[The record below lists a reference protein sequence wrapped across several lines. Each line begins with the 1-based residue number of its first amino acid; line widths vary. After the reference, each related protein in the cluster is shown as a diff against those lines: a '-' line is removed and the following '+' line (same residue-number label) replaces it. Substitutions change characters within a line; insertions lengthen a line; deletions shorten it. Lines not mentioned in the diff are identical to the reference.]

1 MMSLDKFSIKQVE
14 EMLRNKEISAEEL
27 TNMSF
32 AQIDKVEDDVKSFLL
47 TNKEKALE
55 KAKKIDEAQSY
66 DKKLS
71 AIPGAIKDN
80 IVTDGMRTTAAS
92 KMLENFND
100 PLYDATVVKKLD
112 EADSVIVGKVNLDEF
127 AMGSTTETSAF
138 QKTSNPWNVDHVP
151 GGSSGGSAAAVAAG
165 EVMFTLGTDTGGS
178 IRQPASFCGIVGMKP
193 TYGLV
198 SRYGLIAFAPSLDQ
212 IGPMTRT
219 VEDNARVLEV
229 IAGHDVNDSTSSKH
243 PVPTYSENLNGHI
256 KDLKIAVPKEFLS
269 EGVSEEVK
277 EAVKRALDQFEQLG
291 ATWEEV
297 SLPHLEYADAT
308 YFIIANSEGSSSLA
322 RYDGIRFGKRSENAR
337 DMIETFKLS
346 RSEGFGE
353 EVKRRI
359 LLGTTFL
366 SGKYNEAYFRKA
378 QKVRTLILNDFK
390 ETFEKYDLIIGPTTP
405 TTAFRFDQKIQD
417 PLTMYTSDMLTVP
430 ANLAGLPA
438 LSIPCGFSESG
449 LPIGLQIIGKHFDEQ
464 TIYQAA
470 YAFEQ
475 ATDFHKQRPNI
486 GGANE

>member
-55 KAKKIDEAQSY
+55 KAKKIDEAQTY

-80 IVTDGMRTTAAS
+80 IVTEGVRTTAAS
-92 KMLENFND
+92 KILENFND

>member
-55 KAKKIDEAQSY
+55 KAKKIDEAQTY

-80 IVTDGMRTTAAS
+80 IVTEGVRTTAAS
-92 KMLENFND
+92 KILENFND

-243 PVPTYSENLNGHI
+243 SVPTYSENLNGHI

>member
-55 KAKKIDEAQSY
+55 KAKKIDEAQTY

-80 IVTDGMRTTAAS
+80 IVTEGVRTTAAS
-92 KMLENFND
+92 KILENFND

-243 PVPTYSENLNGHI
+243 PVPTYSENLNGEI

>member
-1 MMSLDKFSIKQVE
+1 MSLDKFTIKQVE

-27 TNMSF
+27 TNMAF
-32 AQIDKVEDDVKSFLL
+32 DQIDKVEDDVKAFLTL
-47 TNKEKALE
+47 NKEKALE
-55 KAKKIDEAQSY
+55 KARKIDEEQAF
-66 DKKLS
+66 DKKLA

-80 IVTDGMRTTAAS
+80 IVTEGVRTTAAS
-92 KMLENFND
+92 NILSNFND

-112 EADSVIVGKVNLDEF
+112 EANSIMIGKVNLDEF
-127 AMGSTTETSAF
+127 AMGATTETSAF
-138 QKTSNPWNVDHVP
+138 QKTANPWNLEHVP
-151 GGSSGGSAAAVAAG
+151 GGSSGGSAAAVTAG
-165 EVMFTLGTDTGGS
+165 EVMFSLGTDTGGS
-178 IRQPASFCGIVGMKP
+178 IRQPAAFCGIVGMKP

-198 SRYGLIAFAPSLDQ
+198 SRFGLVAFAPSLDQ

-229 IAGHDVNDSTSSKH
+229 IAGHDTNDSTSSKN
-243 PVPTYSENLNGHI
+243 PVPAYSENLNGDI

-277 EAVKRALDQFEQLG
+277 HAVQNALQQFEQLG
-291 ATWEEV
+291 AKWEEV
-297 SLPHLEYADAT
+297 SLPHLKYADAT
-308 YFIIANSEGSSSLA
+308 YVIIASSEGSSSLG
-322 RYDGIRFGKRSENAR
+322 RYDGIRLGKRSDNAR
-337 DMIETFKLS
+337 DMIEVFKLS
-346 RSEGFGE
+346 RREGFGE
-353 EVKRRI
+353 EVKRRL
-359 LLGTTFL
+359 LLGTTYL
-366 SGKYNEAYFRKA
+366 SGKYNESHFRKA
-378 QKVRTLILNDFK
+378 QKVRTLIANDFK

-438 LSIPCGFSESG
+438 LSLPCGFSDNG
-449 LPIGLQIIGKHFDEQ
+449 LPIGLQIIGKQFDEQ
-464 TIYQAA
+464 TIYRAA

-475 ATDFHKQRPNI
+475 ATDFHTKRPNI

>member
-1 MMSLDKFSIKQVE
+1 MSLDKFLIKQVE

-55 KAKKIDEAQSY
+55 KAKKIDEAQTY

-80 IVTDGMRTTAAS
+80 IVTEGVRTTAAS
-92 KMLENFND
+92 KILENFND